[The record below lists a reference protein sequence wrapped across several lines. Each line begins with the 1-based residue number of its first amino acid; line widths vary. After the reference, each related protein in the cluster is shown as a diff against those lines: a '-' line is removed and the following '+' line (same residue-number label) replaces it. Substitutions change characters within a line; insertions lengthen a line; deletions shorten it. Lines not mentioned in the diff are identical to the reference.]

1 MIMENYSIEN
11 NSSFYNDVNLR
22 KQKKLRLEKTDV
34 FTKKLLCAHGKLVFS
49 KIQIMQSV
57 GT

>member
-22 KQKKLRLEKTDV
+22 KQKKLRLEKQMYSLKNYCV
-34 FTKKLLCAHGKLVFS
+34 HVAN
-49 KIQIMQSV
+49 
-57 GT
+57 

>member
-22 KQKKLRLEKTDV
+22 KQKKSRL
-34 FTKKLLCAHGKLVFS
+34 GKQMYSLKNHCVH
-49 KIQIMQSV
+49 V
-57 GT
+57 AN